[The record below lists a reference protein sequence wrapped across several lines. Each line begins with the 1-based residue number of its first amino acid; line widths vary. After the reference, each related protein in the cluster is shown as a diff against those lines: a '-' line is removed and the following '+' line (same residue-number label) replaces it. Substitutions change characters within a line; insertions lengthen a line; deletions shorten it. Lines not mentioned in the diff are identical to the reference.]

1 MELRHLRYFV
11 AVAEAGSLTRAAER
25 LGIQQPPLSQ
35 QIKALETELGV
46 QLFRRQNKR
55 LEINENGRAFLER
68 ARRILAD
75 AQEAVTFVRRLNQGK
90 NGTLQIG
97 FTSSASLHPLTPR
110 LIQTFHAQYPHAR
123 IQVEESET
131 YALVLA
137 LKQRRIDA
145 AFMHVSADRY
155 EDLESF
161 IMAEESVVAAIP
173 AAHALAQSFHGDL
186 PLEAL
191 NGERFIAYRRHDGP
205 GIIDELFT
213 QMSDRCVQVNIVR
226 EVSRL
231 VAAINLVAAGEG
243 LTLVPETMR
252 NLHPQAVTYRTLAS
266 GALRPLPLYLVT
278 RRTERLPILAN
289 FIEIVMGST
298 LATGSD
304 SG

>member
-11 AVAEAGSLTRAAER
+11 AVADAGSLTRAAER

-35 QIKALETELGV
+35 QIKALETELGA
-46 QLFRRQNKR
+46 QLFTRATKR
-55 LEINENGRAFLER
+55 LELNENGAAFLER

-75 AQEAVTFVRRLNQGK
+75 ADEAIAFVRRLDQGEA
-90 NGTLQIG
+90 GTLHVG

-110 LIQTFHAQYPHAR
+110 VIKTFHARHPQAR

-145 AFMHVSADRY
+145 AFLHISADRY
-155 EDLESF
+155 PDLETAV
-161 IMAEESVVAAIP
+161 IAEESVVAAIP
-173 AAHALAQSFHGDL
+173 KGHSLARDADAEL

-191 NGERFIAYRRHDGP
+191 MGEPFIAYRRNDGP

-213 QMSDRCVQVNIVR
+213 QMAARNVRVTTVR

-252 NLHPQAVTYRTLAS
+252 NLHPDAVVYRPLS
-266 GALRPLPLYLVT
+266 PDALRPLPLYLAT
-278 RRTERLPILAN
+278 RRAERLPILTN
-289 FIEIVMGST
+289 FIDVVLST
-298 LATGSD
+298 RDIGA
-304 SG
+304 